1 LQDAQDKFGPILRIL
16 QILFMCFVWD
26 SIMLETVFLK
36 LGGSLITDKTRRETP
51 RRDALARLA
60 GEIAAARA
68 ARPDL
73 RLLLGHG
80 SGSFGHFAGR
90 QYGTRQGIVAGQEAR
105 GWYGYAVTGAA
116 AARLNRLV
124 TDALVDAGLPAVTF
138 QPSASARCVD
148 GQLQELAW
156 HPIAAALACGLLPV
170 VHGDVA
176 LDEVRGCTI
185 ISTEEIF
192 AYLAEHLQ
200 PSRIL
205 LAATVDGVYTGDPL
219 RDLAARR
226 IPVLRAVGWGFA
238 PPSVAATIGGS
249 HGVDVT
255 GGMESKVCQMT
266 ALVQAHP
273 GLVVRIFSGERAGDV
288 TRALVEPAADVGTEI
303 VA

>member
-1 LQDAQDKFGPILRIL
+1 MYRIFQRGLSCVSRPIPF
-16 QILFMCFVWD
+16 ILFMKTLCEASVAK
-26 SIMLETVFLK
+26 TVFLK
-36 LGGSLITDKTRRETP
+36 LGGSLITDKTRQETP
-51 RRDALARLA
+51 RHDVLARLA

-124 TDALVDAGLPAVTF
+124 TDALVEAGLPAVTF
-138 QPSASARCVD
+138 QPSASARCAD
-148 GQLQELAW
+148 GRLLDMAW
-156 HPIAAALACGLLPV
+156 QPIARALDCGLLPV

-176 LDEVRGCTI
+176 LDDVRGCTI

-192 AYLAEHLQ
+192 AYLAEHLR

-219 RDLAARR
+219 RDSAARR
-226 IPVLRAVGWGFA
+226 IPILRASVGWGSTPPFA
-238 PPSVAATIGGS
+238 LGGS

-255 GGMESKVCQMT
+255 GGMESKVREMA
-266 ALVQAHP
+266 ALVQVHP
-273 GLVVRIFSGERAGDV
+273 GLVVRILSGERPGDV
-288 TRALVEPAADVGTEI
+288 TRALVEPAADLGTQI
-303 VA
+303 A